1 MHYSWEYSLFWPFL
15 RVKFIQLDSTQTLE
29 TNKPTLAN
37 GAGEK
42 NFIPMFKGMCLW
54 TSITEDCVCVCVC
67 LCLCVCV
74 CDLSELQT
82 ITKFKTEKY
91 ISQMWTMLLQGME
104 RWNKYTHN
112 NMDILQK

>member
-42 NFIPMFKGMCLW
+42 NFIPMFKGMCL
-54 TSITEDCVCVCVC
+54 
-67 LCLCVCV
+67 
-74 CDLSELQT
+74 
-82 ITKFKTEKY
+82 
-91 ISQMWTMLLQGME
+91 
-104 RWNKYTHN
+104 
-112 NMDILQK
+112 